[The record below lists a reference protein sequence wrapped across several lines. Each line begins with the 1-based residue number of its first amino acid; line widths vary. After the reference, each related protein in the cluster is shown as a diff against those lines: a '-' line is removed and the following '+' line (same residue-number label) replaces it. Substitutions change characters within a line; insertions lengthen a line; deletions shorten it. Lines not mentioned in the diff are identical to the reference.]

1 MYPEIR
7 FRGYIPELDG
17 LRALAV
23 ILVLLVHFGPPAD
36 IGSGLWKLE
45 NVGWMG
51 VDLFFVLSGFLI
63 TGILLDTREERFYY
77 RNFYVRRILRIFPL
91 YYSLLLVG
99 TLVFVIWHKVF
110 DRDLYRRLYEIL
122 WYVCYLGNF
131 RMALKN
137 HVPSLAFLAPLWSLQ
152 IEEQFYLIFPF
163 LVRKVRPVVLFR
175 ILICVVMLSGLFR
188 WVLYHQRPQLVL
200 VLFTASP
207 CRLDGLALGALVALR
222 LRMGPWR
229 IRLAHVVAL
238 AVASFGA
245 LWAYSAWSG
254 YSWTSGKTLTFGFS
268 IIALAFTSLLLWVL
282 CFRGTWQTSWLRG
295 PLQYIGK
302 ISYGIYLLQAPAYVL
317 VLRASSQLGKHLF
330 VEEGWHTTSWWA
342 FGLLCVVTVSFAVV
356 SWYFLER
363 PILKLKNRY
372 SVPNAPPLSLP
383 VSS

>member
-1 MYPEIR
+1 MRSEIT

-45 NVGWMG
+45 SVGWIG

-63 TGILLDTREERFYY
+63 TGILLDTREEQFFY
-77 RNFYVRRILRIFPL
+77 RNFYIRRILRIFPL
-91 YYSLLLVG
+91 YYFVLLVG
-99 TLVFVIWHKVF
+99 TLVFIGWHGAF
-110 DRDLYRRLYEIL
+110 DRDLYRRLYEIF
-122 WYVCYLGNF
+122 WYFCYLGNF
-131 RMALKN
+131 RIAFKN
-137 HVPSLAFLAPLWSLQ
+137 HEPSLAFLAPLWSLQ

-175 ILICVVMLSGLFR
+175 ILVCVVVLSGPLR
-188 WVLYHQRPQLVL
+188 WVLYHQRPQSVL
-200 VLFTASP
+200 VLFMASP
-207 CRLDGLALGALVALR
+207 FRLDGLALGALVALR

-229 IRLAHVVAL
+229 IRLAHVVGL

-245 LWAYSAWSG
+245 LWAYSGWSD
-254 YSWTSGKTLTFGFS
+254 YPWSSGKTLTFGFS

-282 CFRGTWQTSWLRG
+282 YFRGTWQTSWLRG
-295 PLQYIGK
+295 PLLYIGK

-317 VLRASSQLGKHLF
+317 VLTATSRLGRHLF

-342 FGLLCVVTVSFAVV
+342 FGLVCIVTVSFATV

-363 PILKLKNRY
+363 PILKLKNKY
-372 SVPNAPPLSLP
+372 SIPNAPPPSLP
-383 VSS
+383 TSS